1 MPHFP
6 YLKKKNIQPGSSG
19 KSYFSLLGGV
29 PWVRYYHMFLAR
41 NSTNSALFV
50 DLHQLEHALDVVFTR
65 MPLGN
70 PPQPPPSTPPSSLSL
85 SSSSSSS
92 SSSMT
97 TATATATAA
106 TALPPGAAASSSSQS
121 LASSSQAQLALEAAL
136 AADAAAA
143 EGIDLNQWAL
153 NGPWPDGV
161 GIGGGLGGFV
171 FVLATHKTGSTF
183 LWKVRVNIYRLFFI
197 LHN

>member
-1 MPHFP
+1 
-6 YLKKKNIQPGSSG
+6 
-19 KSYFSLLGGV
+19 
-29 PWVRYYHMFLAR
+29 
-41 NSTNSALFV
+41 
-50 DLHQLEHALDVVFTR
+50 
-65 MPLGN
+65 
-70 PPQPPPSTPPSSLSL
+70 
-85 SSSSSSS
+85 
-92 SSSMT
+92 MT